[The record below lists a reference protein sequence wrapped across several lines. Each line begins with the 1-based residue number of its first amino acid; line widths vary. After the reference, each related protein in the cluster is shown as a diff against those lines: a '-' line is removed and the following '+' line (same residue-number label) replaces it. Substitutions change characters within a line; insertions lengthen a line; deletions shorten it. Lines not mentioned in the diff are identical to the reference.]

1 MVGLIKVMMLI
12 LAQLTRIADSLS
24 KPSKSNTKKED
35 SSK

>member
-12 LAQLTRIADSLS
+12 LVQLTRIADSLS

-35 SSK
+35 SNK